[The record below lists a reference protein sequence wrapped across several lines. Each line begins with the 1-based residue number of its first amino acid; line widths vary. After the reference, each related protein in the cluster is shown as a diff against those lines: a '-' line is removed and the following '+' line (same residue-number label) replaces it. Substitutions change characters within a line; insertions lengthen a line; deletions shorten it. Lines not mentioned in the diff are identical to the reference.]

1 MTSLAAMVP
10 LLLASGFSFMCN
22 DNAVKVGLVSTF
34 LILYVLAYSPGAGV
48 VPFLYTS
55 EIFPQVLRGK
65 QILPFLQY
73 ALTTKLILYIEVGMA
88 WGSAV
93 TFFGAGLLALT
104 VPQLISAI
112 GQTALLCLF
121 A

>member
-1 MTSLAAMVP
+1 MVP
-10 LLLASGFSFMCN
+10 LLFATGFSFLASDSN
-22 DNAVKVGLVSTF
+22 VRVRLVST
-34 LILYVLAYSPGAGV
+34 LLVLYTWTYSPGGGV

-55 EIFPQVLRGK
+55 EIFPTALRGK
-65 QILPFLQY
+65 LRIKYTVHP
-73 ALTTKLILYIEVGMA
+73 LYSMQLLLMCRVEVDMA

-93 TFFGAGLLALT
+93 TFFGASILALV

-112 GQTALLCLF
+112 GHTALLGLF